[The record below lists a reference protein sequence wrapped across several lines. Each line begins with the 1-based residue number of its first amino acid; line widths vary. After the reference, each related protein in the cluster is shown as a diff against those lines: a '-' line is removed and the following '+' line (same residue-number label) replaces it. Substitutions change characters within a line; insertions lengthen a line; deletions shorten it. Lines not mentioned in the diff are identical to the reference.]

1 MVLLFCLPYPIKFG
15 MSPGRMLL
23 GVLMFVFNEAWGVFL
38 SKKPNQTKS
47 SGLAAL
53 RETSERRLRLDGP
66 TILAELAMSWNVLDD
81 WIECKLWHLNLEKDK
96 AKRERK
102 KERQPYLPRRPYT
115 IKMVIQRYHVYC
127 PFTVFSHGLHTYI
140 ILHLVHKSFNA

>member
-102 KERQPYLPRRPYT
+102 KGSPIYL
-115 IKMVIQRYHVYC
+115 VDLIQLKWWYNV
-127 PFTVFSHGLHTYI
+127 TTYI
-140 ILHLVHKSFNA
+140 VLLQCFLMDCIHT